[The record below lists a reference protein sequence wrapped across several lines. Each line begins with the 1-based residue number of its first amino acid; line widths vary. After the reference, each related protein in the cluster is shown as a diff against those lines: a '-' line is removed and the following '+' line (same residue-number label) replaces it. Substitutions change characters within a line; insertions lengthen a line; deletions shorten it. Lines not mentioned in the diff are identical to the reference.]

1 MIELNETKYW
11 LWLTM
16 VFGVGSRRIWE
27 AMCLFSSPQEAYHAI
42 KSGSAE
48 LRLSAQEMK
57 NAADS
62 DISAAEQIIEH
73 CENKGIA
80 LAGYS
85 SPEYPPQLRHIADP
99 PAVLYYRGNIGC
111 LKGTRTVSA
120 VGTRNAS
127 EYGIRVTREICR
139 ELACAGI
146 VIVSGFALGTD
157 ITAQLAAADSGRPS
171 ACVLGCGIDIDYP
184 RGNVQYREH
193 ILETGGVFVS
203 EYPPGTPPH
212 SQNFPFRNRILAALG
227 RAAVVFEA
235 SVKSGSLI
243 TANLAAD
250 QGRELFCLPPY
261 DIMSNACSG
270 NSLLLRQGAIPLL
283 GARDILDC
291 FRIGGANDRE
301 IRQELNEAP
310 AAVSSVTSAERQR
323 LIREKMLGKLDMVSA
338 SEIKRAASE
347 ETSAESEA
355 VDFAEKEAA
364 AVRSTVR
371 RELPELSGIRKDI
384 AELMA
389 DGAVHADFIAQS
401 LGSDAAE
408 LMVELTEMEIEGIIR
423 SLPGKMFE
431 LY

>member
-11 LWLTM
+11 LWLSM

-27 AMCLFSSPQEAYHAI
+27 AMSLFSSPHEAYQAI
-42 KSGSAE
+42 RSGSAE
-48 LRLSAQEMK
+48 LRLSSKETK
-57 NAADS
+57 NVDNT
-62 DISAAEQIIEH
+62 DISAAEQLIER
-73 CENKGIA
+73 CEDKGIS

-85 SPEYPPQLRHIADP
+85 SPEYPPQLRHIANP

-111 LKGTRTVSA
+111 LKGTRTVTA

-127 EYGIRVTREICR
+127 DYGIRVTRAVCR
-139 ELACAGI
+139 ELAAAGV
-146 VIVSGFALGTD
+146 VIVSGFAVGTD
-157 ITAQLAAADSGRPS
+157 ITAQLSAADSGRPS
-171 ACVLGCGIDIDYP
+171 ACVLGCGVDIDYP

-193 ILETGGVFVS
+193 ILETGGVFIS

-212 SQNFPFRNRILAALG
+212 SQNFPNRNRILAALG

-235 SVKSGSLI
+235 SAKSGSLI

-261 DIMSNACSG
+261 DILSNACSG

-283 GARDILDC
+283 SAQDILDC

-301 IRQELNEAP
+301 IRQELT
-310 AAVSSVTSAERQR
+310 AVPEKIFSGTSPERQK
-323 LIREKMLGKLDMVSA
+323 LIREKMLSELDMVDA
-338 SEIKRAASE
+338 SEISTESDPAPENEEVPQVTHEPVKRE
-347 ETSAESEA
+347 I
-355 VDFAEKEAA
+355 
-364 AVRSTVR
+364 
-371 RELPELSGIRKDI
+371 PELSGIRKSI

-389 DGAVHADFIAQS
+389 DGAVHADFIAQT
-401 LGSDAAE
+401 LGTDASV

-431 LY
+431 LS